1 MGAGLLAPHALR
13 EEITMLQLPQWIF
26 SIHHDGSEAFVSN
39 PMPKMGEKV
48 TIRLRT
54 GIDSPVHAV
63 FMRAMLDGEF
73 RMVEMQ
79 KAHANNAAQFWEGI
93 LPIQQPHT
101 DYSFKLMS
109 SEGAYYYTALGA
121 SRSDSPDFYDFSIIA
136 DYQAPLWIRDAVFY
150 QIFPDR
156 FHNGEESNDVQD
168 GEYEHRGYKAAKRSW
183 GEMPWEWRKAG
194 SMDFF
199 GGDLQGITQKL
210 DYLSDLGVTAIYM
223 TPIFTAESN
232 HKYDV
237 LDYFNVDK
245 HFGGNEALVELRQ
258 ETEKRGMK
266 LMLDITPN
274 HCSYNHP
281 WVTSF
286 QSNPQTE
293 TAEYFFFD
301 DKTNNFETWLG
312 VPSLIK
318 LNYGSQKLR
327 EVMYRAENS
336 VIRQWLKPPYSADA
350 WRLDVANM
358 TGNMKEHQLDH
369 DVWTELR
376 AAAKDENPDV
386 YLLGEYFQDGTP
398 HLQGDELDASMNYQG
413 FNLPLR
419 RWLGGEDLGVADG
432 NAYGDTIPMSTEALV
447 QQWMSFLAAIPYPIA
462 LQQFNQ
468 LDSHDTT
475 RILHVCKGDK
485 ELVKLGTA
493 IMVAF
498 PGVPCI
504 YYGSEIGLTGSKD
517 PDNRRTMPWD
527 ENQWDKDMM
536 SYFKHLIRLRKESHA
551 MKHGGFKVLHML
563 GDWLAFARQS
573 GQETVIVVGNRGA
586 ETLQGASLK
595 LAEIGLEDG
604 VQLKDLLTD
613 AVLTVEA
620 GCVQL
625 PDVAHGQTMFLQV
638 Q

>member
-1 MGAGLLAPHALR
+1 
-13 EEITMLQLPQWIF
+13 MLQLPQWIF
-26 SIHHDGSEAFVSN
+26 SIHHDGSETFVSK
-39 PMPKMGEKV
+39 PMPAMGDTV

-54 GIDSPVHAV
+54 GLNTPLHHV
-63 FMRAMLDGEF
+63 FIRAMLDGEF
-73 RMVEMQ
+73 RMIEMQ
-79 KAHANNAAQFWEGI
+79 KANANQVAQYWEGV

-101 DYSFKLMS
+101 DYSFKLMT

-136 DYQAPLWIRDAVFY
+136 DYKAPLWIRDAVFY

-156 FHNGEESNDVQD
+156 FNNGDPDNDVSD
-168 GEYEHRGYKAAKRSW
+168 GEYEHKGYKAAKRAW
-183 GEMPWEWRKAG
+183 NELPWEWKKAG

-210 DYLSDLGVTAIYM
+210 DYLEALGVTGIYT

-232 HKYDV
+232 HKYDI
-237 LDYFNVDK
+237 LDFFNVDK
-245 HFGGNEALVELRQ
+245 HFGGNEALTELRR

-274 HCSYNHP
+274 HCSYKHP

-286 QSNPQTE
+286 QTNPQTE
-293 TAEYFFFD
+293 TAEYFFYD
-301 DKTNNFETWLG
+301 PKANAFETWLG

-327 EVMYRAENS
+327 DVMYRDDDSA
-336 VIRQWLKPPYSADA
+336 IRQWLKPPYSIDA

-358 TGNMKEHQLDH
+358 TGNMKEYQLDH

-376 AAAKDENPDV
+376 AAAKDANPDV

-419 RWLGGEDLGVADG
+419 RWLGGEDLGVADK
-432 NAYGDTIPMSTEALV
+432 NLYGDTVLLSTEALV
-447 QQWMSFLAAIPYPIA
+447 QQCMNFLAAIPYPIA

-485 ELVKLGTA
+485 ALVKLGTA
-493 IMVAF
+493 IMFAF

-504 YYGSEIGLTGSKD
+504 YYGGEIGMTGGKD
-517 PDNRRTMPWD
+517 PDNRRPMPWD
-527 ENQWDKDMM
+527 DSQWDMDMLA
-536 SYFKHLIRLRKESHA
+536 YFKQLIRLRKESSA

-573 GQETVIVVGNRGA
+573 EG
-586 ETLQGASLK
+586 ETLVVLAYRGTDTLKGASLD
-595 LAEIGLEDG
+595 LAQIGLEDG
-604 VQLKDLLTD
+604 LILKDLLSELL
-613 AVLTVEA
+613 LTIEN

-625 PDVAHGQTMFLQV
+625 PDLEHGQAMFLQL

>member
-1 MGAGLLAPHALR
+1 MFLR

-26 SIHHDGSEAFVSN
+26 SIHHDGSEAFVSK
-39 PMPKMGEKV
+39 PMPALGDTV

-54 GIDSPVHAV
+54 GLNTPLHHV
-63 FMRAMLDGEF
+63 FIRAMLDGEF
-73 RMVEMQ
+73 RMIEMK
-79 KAHANNAAQFWEGI
+79 KAEANQVAQFWEGT

-101 DYSFKLMS
+101 DYSFKLMT

-121 SRSDSPDFYDFSIIA
+121 SRADSPDFYDFSIIA
-136 DYQAPLWIRDAVFY
+136 DYKAPLWIRDAVFY

-156 FHNGEESNDVQD
+156 FNNGDPSNDVND
-168 GEYEHRGYKAAKRSW
+168 GDYEHRGYKAAKRAW
-183 GEMPWEWRKAG
+183 GELPWEWKKAG

-210 DYLSDLGVTAIYM
+210 GYLADLGVTGIYT

-232 HKYDV
+232 HKYDI
-237 LDYFNVDK
+237 LDFFTVDK
-245 HFGGNEALVELRQ
+245 HFGSNEALIELRR
-258 ETEKRGMK
+258 ESEKRGMK

-274 HCSYNHP
+274 HCSYKHP

-286 QSNPQTE
+286 QTNPQTE

-301 DKTNNFETWLG
+301 PKANAFETWLG

-327 EVMYRAENS
+327 DVMYRADNS
-336 VIRQWLKPPYSADA
+336 AIRQWLKPPYSIDA

-358 TGNMKEHQLDH
+358 TGNLKEYQLDH
-369 DVWTELR
+369 DVWAELR
-376 AAAKDENPDV
+376 AAAKDANPDV

-419 RWLGGEDLGVADG
+419 RWLGGEDLGVADK
-432 NAYGDTIPMSTEALV
+432 NLYGDETLLSTEALV
-447 QQWMSFLAAIPYPIA
+447 QQWMNFLAAIPYPIA

-485 ELVKLGTA
+485 ALVKLGTA
-493 IMVAF
+493 FMMAF

-504 YYGSEIGLTGSKD
+504 YYGGEIGMTGGKD

-527 ENQWDKDMM
+527 DSQWDMDMLA
-536 SYFKHLIRLRKESHA
+536 YFKQLIRLRKQSSA

-563 GDWLAFARQS
+563 GDWLAFARQAED
-573 GQETVIVVGNRGA
+573 ETLIVLGYRGA
-586 ETLQGASLK
+586 ASLQGANLE
-595 LAEIGLEDG
+595 LGQIGLEDG
-604 VQLKDLLTD
+604 VILKDLLTETS
-613 AVLTVEA
+613 LTVEN

-625 PDVAHGQTMFLQV
+625 PDLAHGQAMVLQV

>member
-1 MGAGLLAPHALR
+1 
-13 EEITMLQLPQWIF
+13 MLQLPQWIF
-26 SIHHDGSEAFVSN
+26 SIHHDGSEAFVDK
-39 PMPKMGEKV
+39 PMPKMGDKV

-54 GIDSPVHAV
+54 ALNAPIRAV

-73 RMVEMQ
+73 RMVEMK
-79 KAHANNAAQFWEGI
+79 KAKANKAAQFWEGL
-93 LPIQQPHT
+93 LPIEQPHT
-101 DYSFKLMS
+101 DYSFKLMTA
-109 SEGAYYYTALGA
+109 EGAYYYTALGA
-121 SRSDSPDFYDFSIIA
+121 SRADSPDFYDFSIIA
-136 DYQAPLWIRDAVFY
+136 DYKAPLWIRDAVFY

-156 FHNGEESNDVQD
+156 FNNGDTSNDVVD
-168 GEYEHRGYKAAKRSW
+168 GEYEHKGYKAAKRNW
-183 GEMPWEWRKAG
+183 GELPWEWKKAG

-199 GGDLQGITQKL
+199 GGDLQGISQKL
-210 DYLSDLGVTAIYM
+210 DYLADLGVTGIYM

-232 HKYDV
+232 HKYDI

-245 HFGGNEALVELRQ
+245 HFGGNEALVELRR
-258 ETEKRGMK
+258 ESEKRNIK

-274 HCSYNHP
+274 HCSYRHP

-286 QSNPQTE
+286 QTNPQTE
-293 TAEYFFFD
+293 TAEYFFYD
-301 DKTNNFETWLG
+301 PKTKGFETWLG

-327 EVMYRAENS
+327 EVMYRADNS
-336 VIRQWLKPPYSADA
+336 AIRQWLKPPYSVDA

-358 TGNMKEHQLDH
+358 TGNLKENQLDH
-369 DVWTELR
+369 DVWAELR
-376 AAAKDENPDV
+376 AAAKDANPDV

-413 FNLPLR
+413 FNLPMR
-419 RWLGGEDLGVADG
+419 RWLGGEDLGVADK
-432 NAYGDTIPMSTEALV
+432 NPYGDTELMSTEAMV
-447 QQWMSFLAAIPYPIA
+447 QQWMNFLAAIPYPIA

-475 RILHVCKGDK
+475 RIMHVCKGDK
-485 ELVKLGTA
+485 ALVKLGTSL
-493 IMVAF
+493 MMAF

-504 YYGSEIGLTGSKD
+504 YYGGEIGLTGSKD

-527 ENQWDKDMM
+527 ESEWDMNM
-536 SYFKHLIRLRKESHA
+536 LAYFKQLISLRKNSKA

-563 GDWLAFARQS
+563 GNWVAFARQAE
-573 GQETVIVVGNRGA
+573 GETLVALGYRGA
-586 ETLQGASLK
+586 DTLKGAVLD
-595 LAEIGLEDG
+595 LAQIGLEDG
-604 VQLKDLLTD
+604 AKLKDLLSD
-613 AVLTVEA
+613 FSVKVED

-625 PDVAHGQTMFLQV
+625 PDLAHGQAMFLQV